1 MQKQLRIFENE
12 DFGKIRVLNI
22 DGLPWFVGADVTKR
36 LGYRNSRATIS
47 KHVDDEDKGVANCDT
62 LRGRQNLTIIN
73 ESGLYSLIMTSKL
86 PAAREFKRWI
96 TTEVL
101 PSLKRYGAYV
111 ADTVLEEMAKNKEF
125 TENLLTNLQAERMKK
140 TVLIERLEKATPK
153 ALYCDIVLQ
162 AADAVQICIIA
173 KDYGMSA
180 AAFNKLLHG
189 LRVQFKV
196 GETWVLYKNY
206 ADKGYTVTRTY
217 HVNDNTA
224 VIHTYWTQRGRF
236 FLYDFLKLHGI
247 IPEAE
252 KVQNMMIGGAA
263 HIRQ

>member
-1 MQKQLRIFENE
+1 MKNQLRIFENE
-12 DFGKIRVLNI
+12 DFGYIRVLDI

-36 LGYRNSRATIS
+36 LGYRNSRDAIA

-62 LRGRQNLTIIN
+62 LRGKQNLTIIN
-73 ESGLYSLIMTSKL
+73 ESGLYSLILSSKL
-86 PAAREFKRWI
+86 PAAKAFKRWI

-101 PSLKRYGAYV
+101 PSLKRYGAYI

-125 TENLLTNLQAERMKK
+125 TENLLSNLQAERMKK
-140 TVLIERLEKATPK
+140 TVLIDRLEKATPK
-153 ALYCDIVLQ
+153 ALYCDVILQ
-162 AADAVQICIIA
+162 AADAVQTSIIA

-180 AAFNKLLHG
+180 VSFNKLLHG

-196 GETWVLYKNY
+196 GGTWVLYKNY

-224 VIHTYWTQRGRF
+224 AIHTYWTQRGRF
-236 FLYDFLKLHGI
+236 FLYDFLKFHGV

-252 KVQNMMIGGAA
+252 KIQNIMIGGSV
-263 HIRQ
+263 HIDK